1 MAMGSSGMIFAHSFV
16 ITPCEDGSNEI
27 ETALTAG
34 NYPAS
39 GSYIDV
45 SAYERFHVLI
55 WLGTIHGSDA
65 PVFEI
70 KQADANDG
78 TLDTLDAT
86 YAKHTCAADDDG
98 EFVSFTVEV
107 DKLATDHHFVSV
119 VVSGVTNGSYAA
131 ILFLG
136 EALSLPVT
144 QTTAVLPAASQHEF
158 VG

>member
-1 MAMGSSGMIFAHSFV
+1 MGRSGQIFAHTFV
-16 ITPCEDGSNEI
+16 VTPCEDGSSEI

-45 SAYERFHVLI
+45 SPYERFHVLI
-55 WLGTIHGSDA
+55 WMGTIHGSDA

-70 KQADANDG
+70 KQAEAVDG

-86 YAKHTCAADDDG
+86 YCKHTCAADDDG
-98 EFVSFTVEV
+98 EFVAFTVEV

-144 QTTAVLPAASQHEF
+144 QATGVLPAASQHEF

>member
-1 MAMGSSGMIFAHSFV
+1 MAMGRSGMIFAHNFV
-16 ITPCEDGSNEI
+16 VTPCEDGSNEI

-45 SAYERFHVLI
+45 SPYERFHVLI
-55 WLGTIHGSDA
+55 HLGTIDASDV

-70 KQADANDG
+70 KQADAVDG
-78 TLDTLDAT
+78 TLDVIDAT

-98 EFVSFTVEV
+98 EFICFTIEV
-107 DKLATDHHFVSV
+107 DKLATDHHFVSA
-119 VVSGVTNGSYAA
+119 VVSGVTNGSYAD
-131 ILFLG
+131 ILFFG

-144 QTTAVLPAASQHEF
+144 QATGVLPAASQHEF